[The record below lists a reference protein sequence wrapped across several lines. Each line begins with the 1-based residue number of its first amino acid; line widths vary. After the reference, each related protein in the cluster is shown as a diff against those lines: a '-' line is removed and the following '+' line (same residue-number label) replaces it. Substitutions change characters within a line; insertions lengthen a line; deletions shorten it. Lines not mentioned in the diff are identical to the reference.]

1 MLHFQSLGVN
11 MGLQACYNEKD
22 QICDTLKT
30 GHKIVIFKKWET
42 KNLLLVQMFRQRK
55 FSTIFLMFLL
65 TKTIN
70 AKSET

>member
-30 GHKIVIFKKWET
+30 GHKIVIFKSWET

-55 FSTIFLMFLL
+55 F
-65 TKTIN
+65 
-70 AKSET
+70 